1 MARFSGKIGFV
12 TTSETSPDV
21 WTETVTERNY
31 MGDVSRNVWTN
42 QNSGN
47 VNDNLN
53 LSNTISI
60 VADSFAYENFSH
72 MRYVKYMGA
81 KWNISSAEVQR
92 PRIILTIGG
101 VYNG

>member
-60 VADSFAYENFSH
+60 VADSFAYANFSH